1 MHHRWPVSPRGIVL
15 ISAVLLL
22 VFVLACGASATAT
35 PQPTNTPRAAATAA
49 PAATIVP
56 AGIAAPV
63 ATTAPASSGG
73 AAPAAT
79 AVPTSAPAPTAAASQ
94 AKPKGTLNMGVP
106 ETGVFEA
113 HPVLT
118 SSPRISWTNV
128 AVGEGVFTIRPDLSA
143 APFLA
148 ESWSVSEDFL
158 TWTFN
163 MRKGV
168 QFHKGYGEMTAEDL
182 VYSQQQFGEGAKH
195 ARAAFMKKFWG
206 HEDGSVEYPNPH
218 TVKVNTGEP
227 WVDGRVFEWM
237 ANQGGASSWVV
248 SKKQSDEVGADAAS
262 KNIAATGPWEIMDER
277 AGEFWRM
284 EAVEDHWRQTPYFHE
299 LTFWTVPEESSR
311 VAGFQTG
318 NLDTFQMEFDSI
330 PVIEKVPGA
339 KLMSV
344 NNAGQAGLNIYG
356 QTYSDWPEEGEKAPS
371 YDPGLAWVSGNA
383 DVTSEEWQNAVK
395 VKKAMAIAIDREAIV
410 DTILRGFGKP
420 LVLRD
425 WAGHEGRM
433 PERWKH
439 DFDPGRARELLA
451 EAGYPD
457 GFSITL
463 TPAIRS
469 APGEVE
475 ACQAVAQ
482 MWRDVGIDVKEQKLP
497 YSTLRPSF
505 ISRTQKGATCHSVAI
520 RLVVSV
526 GAGNYANTSTFSYGT
541 HHPDLDV
548 LVKTAALEMDP
559 AKRMLREV
567 EIYDFMYDNVMAF
580 GLYSFDAVWPVGP
593 KIQEWEPDGYDDLRK
608 VTGFQFIKPRE

>member
-1 MHHRWPVSPRGIVL
+1 MHHRWPGSRR
-15 ISAVLLL
+15 AVLLTFATL
-22 VFVLACGASATAT
+22 LLAVVLACGTSATAT
-35 PQPTNTPRAAATAA
+35 PPPTNTIA
-49 PAATIVP
+49 PAAT
-56 AGIAAPV
+56 AAPV
-63 ATTAPASSGG
+63 ATTG
-73 AAPAAT
+73 PAAT
-79 AVPTSAPAPTAAASQ
+79 TGPGATRELPATRAPSATALPTSTLVPTAAAPQ
-94 AKPKGTLNMGVP
+94 AKPSGTLNMGLP

-113 HPVLT
+113 HPLLT
-118 SSPRISWTNV
+118 SPPRISVTNM
-128 AVGEGVFTIRPDLSA
+128 AVGEGIFAIRADLSA
-143 APFLA
+143 APLLA
-148 ESWSVSEDFL
+148 ESWSVSSDFL

-168 QFHKGYGEMTAEDL
+168 QFHKGYGEMTAEDF
-182 VYSQQQFGEGAKH
+182 VYSQNQLGEGAKH
-195 ARAAFMKKFWG
+195 ARATFIRNFWN
-206 HEDGSVEYPNPH
+206 HEDGSVEYPDPY
-218 TVKVNTGEP
+218 TVKVNTGEA

-262 KNIAATGPWEIMDER
+262 KNIAATGPWEIVDER

-284 EAVEDHWRQTPYFHE
+284 DAVENHWRQTPYFAE

-339 KLMSV
+339 RLMSV

-497 YSTLRPSF
+497 YATLRPTF

-593 KIQEWEPDGYDDLRK
+593 KIQVWEPDGYDDLRK
-608 VTGFQFIKPRE
+608 VTGFQFIKPR